1 MKVKRFAVL
10 LLALALLLPTAVSAS
25 ESSDIISSQWKT
37 ITGDDF
43 VVDTLNGVNAYPSR
57 QCNELAIRYYEEVYG
72 VDIFVGVYSP
82 FLTDRSFSITFA
94 STDEIPDLGDIPDEY
109 SGFQKADSPK
119 VGDIV
124 YWSMA
129 RRNKNYAHTA
139 LVKDYSNGV
148 ITLIEQNWNSG
159 GKAVYERKIRFP
171 SDSYV
176 VYTLP
181 PQPEPT
187 LPVAYASTNSVYVDG
202 SPVEFEAYALRDENG
217 NDTNYIKL
225 RDVAYVLD
233 GSAAQFN
240 VDWDGSI
247 VVTTGVPYS
256 TPNGSEMK
264 HVFSGDQ
271 PYERSGGRLFL
282 NGADTWL
289 DAITLTDS
297 SGGQHTYIRLRTM
310 GEAFGFDVSW
320 SNVQGAIII
329 DTTREYDPAN

>member
-1 MKVKRFAVL
+1 MKTKRFAAL

-43 VVDTLNGVNAYPSR
+43 VVDTLNGVPAYPNN
-57 QCNELAIRYYEEVYG
+57 QCNDLAIRYYEEVYG
-72 VDIFVGVYSP
+72 VDIFVGNYSP
-82 FLTDRSFSITFA
+82 FLMDRSFDITFA
-94 STDEIPDLGDIPDEY
+94 SQDEIPDLGDIPDEY
-109 SGFQKADSPK
+109 SGFQRTDSPK

-129 RRNKNYAHTA
+129 RRNKSYAHTA

-181 PQPEPT
+181 PQPPK
-187 LPVAYASTNSVYVDG
+187 AYVSSYSIYVDG
-202 SPVEFEAYALRDENG
+202 EPVTLTAYALRDENG

-240 VDWDGSI
+240 VDWKDGSI
-247 VVTTGVPYS
+247 VITTGVPYS
-256 TPNGSEMK
+256 TPNGNELWSA
-264 HVFSGDQ
+264 FYGDQ
-271 PYERSGGRLFL
+271 PYEKSASPLVIDGES
-282 NGADTWL
+282 ASL
-289 DAITLTDS
+289 DAITLTDPY
-297 SGGQHTYIRLRTM
+297 GGQYTYLKLRDM
-310 GEAFGFDVSW
+310 GAALGFDVSW
-320 SNVQGAIII
+320 STEQGAIII

>member
-43 VVDTLNGVNAYPSR
+43 VVDTLNGVPAYPNN
-57 QCNELAIRYYEEVYG
+57 QCNDLAIRYYEEVYG
-72 VDIFVGVYSP
+72 VDIFVGNYSP
-82 FLTDRSFSITFA
+82 FLMDRSFDITFA
-94 STDEIPDLGDIPDEY
+94 SQDEIPDLGDIPDEY
-109 SGFQKADSPK
+109 SGFQRTDSPK

-181 PQPEPT
+181 PQPPK
-187 LPVAYASTNSVYVDG
+187 AYVSSYSIYVDG
-202 SPVEFEAYALRDENG
+202 EPVTLTAYALRDENG

-240 VDWDGSI
+240 VDWKDGSI
-247 VVTTGVPYS
+247 VITTGVPYS
-256 TPNGSEMK
+256 TPNGNEMK

-271 PYERSGGRLFL
+271 PYERSGGRLLL

-297 SGGQHTYIRLRTM
+297 SGGQHTYLKLRDM
-310 GEAFGFDVSW
+310 GAALGFDVSW
-320 SNVQGAIII
+320 STEQGAIII